1 MYIKYMPNINIIL
14 DDYTDVNNIMNV
26 LQGVRGKWNTDV
38 NNIMHVLIRYTEFKI
53 NSN

>member
-1 MYIKYMPNINIIL
+1 MPNINIIL

-38 NNIMHVLIRYTEFKI
+38 NNIMHVLQGVRGKWNTY
-53 NSN
+53 